1 MNFGKLFTD
10 GGFVMY
16 PLLLISI
23 LVVTL
28 AIERLYFWFNLGNRQ
43 QQLIRTVLD
52 LYHNQSNLVMDKLQ
66 REQDLPIA
74 RIFTSAI
81 GLKDATPEEFKLAM
95 ENELH
100 AEIPLLRR
108 FIPVF
113 DAVIGIAPLL
123 GLLGTVTGLITS
135 FSSLKIGQAGGGN
148 SSSVVGGISEA
159 LVSTAS
165 GVIVAILASVCA
177 NLFRG
182 LYQRQLSQIHESTG
196 QLELLHRRISGQQ

>member
-28 AIERLYFWFNLGNRQ
+28 AIERLYFWSKMGTRQ

-52 LYHNQSNLVMDKLQ
+52 LYRNQSNLVFDKLE

-74 RIFTSAI
+74 RIFISAI

-95 ENELH
+95 ENEIH

-113 DAVIGIAPLL
+113 DAVIGLAPLL

-135 FSSLKIGQAGGGN
+135 FSSLKIGQAGGSN
-148 SSSVVGGISEA
+148 SGSVVGGISEA

-182 LYQRQLSQIHESTG
+182 LYQRQLSQINESTG
-196 QLELLHRRISGQQ
+196 QLELLHRRIFGQR